1 MRKFNPFDYLFIL
14 RPLILIPSWNF
25 LLIGSYLAR
34 GESGFTRELVLGL
47 VIYTCIMG
55 GTYILNQIM
64 DRETDRINRKLFLLS
79 EGYISVKVAYS
90 EMICLWLV
98 GLGLSFT
105 VNNLFLMFVVIS
117 LVLGILYSVPPFKL
131 KGRPILDTLA
141 NGIGYGMINFGVG
154 WLLFRDFQ
162 WNMFYRFV
170 PYFLSICAVFI
181 NTTII
186 DMEGDAR
193 AHERTTALF
202 LGERTATIVST
213 VLMAGAVTLSL
224 YLRDVVCLIP
234 AAISLPL
241 FVLAMFFTVQR
252 GMIPRRVVI
261 ASFRLPGLL
270 FTAITAVLYPPYFII
285 LVLVFVGMRLYYRH
299 RFNMT
304 YPTLAGG

>member
-1 MRKFNPFDYLFIL
+1 MHKFNPFDYLFIL

-64 DRETDRINRKLFLLS
+64 DRETDRINKKLFLLS
-79 EGYISVKVAYS
+79 DGYVSVKAAYI
-90 EMICLWLV
+90 EMILLWMV
-98 GLGLSFT
+98 GLCCAATFDMIFF
-105 VNNLFLMFVVIS
+105 VFVVIS
-117 LVLGILYSVPPFKL
+117 LILGILYSVPPFKL

-141 NGIGYGMINFGVG
+141 NGIGYGMLNFGVG

-162 WNMFYRFV
+162 WSMFYRFM

-193 AHERTTALF
+193 ANERTTALF
-202 LGERTATIVST
+202 LGERTATIIST
-213 VLMAGAVTLSL
+213 VLMAGAVVLSS

-234 AAISLPL
+234 AAVSLPL
-241 FVLAMFFTVQR
+241 FVYAMFSASQK
-252 GMIPRRVVI
+252 GMIPRRVTI

-270 FTAITAVLYPPYFII
+270 FTLITAVLYLPYFIV
-285 LVLVFVGMRLYYRH
+285 LLLVFVGMRLYYKH

-304 YPTLAGG
+304 YPTLAKG